1 MNQPQ
6 QTEATPSSSETTET
20 STVAVGFAPVV
31 DTHTVAD
38 FTLGR
43 QVANDSDK
51 SNYFEGM

>member
-6 QTEATPSSSETTET
+6 TTEVTPSSSETAEM
-20 STVAVGFAPVV
+20 STVAGGFAPVV
-31 DTHTVAD
+31 DTHAVAD
-38 FTLGR
+38 FTRGR